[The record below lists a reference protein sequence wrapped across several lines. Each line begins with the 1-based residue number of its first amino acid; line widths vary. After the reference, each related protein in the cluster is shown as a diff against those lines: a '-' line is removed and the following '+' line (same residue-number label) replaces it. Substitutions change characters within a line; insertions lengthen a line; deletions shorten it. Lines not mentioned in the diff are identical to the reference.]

1 MSELT
6 TLARPYAKALFEV
19 AQGGGDLARW
29 SDQLGFMAAVAH
41 DPAMRAYLDNPK
53 LTRDAAARTFIS
65 VCEDRIDDQGRNLIR
80 MLADN
85 GRLSLIPEIAA
96 LYEVLRAGAEGK
108 VEARVISA
116 RPVSD
121 EQKAEIAAALTK
133 RLGRDVELVC
143 EIDEA
148 LIGGAVIRAGDL
160 VIDGS
165 MRGRLER
172 MAASLSR

>member
-6 TLARPYAKALFEV
+6 TLARPYAKAVFEA
-19 AQGGGDLARW
+19 AQAAGNLAGW

-41 DPAMRAYLDNPK
+41 DPAMRVYLDNPR
-53 LTRDAAARTFIS
+53 LTRESAAQTFIS
-65 VCEDRIDDQGRNLIR
+65 VCEGHIDGQGKNLVR

-85 GRLSLIPEIAA
+85 GRIGLLPEIAA
-96 LYEVLRAGAEGK
+96 LFEVMRAGAEGK
-108 VEARVISA
+108 VEAKVVSA
-116 RPVSD
+116 RPVAD
-121 EQKAEIAAALTK
+121 EQKAEIAAALRK

-143 EIDEA
+143 EIDEN

-172 MAASLSR
+172 LAASLSR